1 MTQRIDLYT
10 LLRHYADKT
19 NSPYIDI
26 DSFIS
31 FLEIQAARQVKEYP
45 EWVKWTGDTNAKF
58 HVEISSLLESG
69 KCEILPNTAA
79 GQIFLPYY
87 YIELIQQAYLAPD
100 ESAEQPF
107 PSEDSLKI
115 HFADDAI
122 RVVRLDQ
129 DFVPYLEETGE
140 SPEPSSVII
149 RLVFPEKFGSALVL
163 SSMLPRR
170 ILEMALLKI
179 RSYLRNHGNQNKD
192 YVLHKLIPRLQGR
205 EGYLRDML
213 SELSIR
219 PLECL
224 AKLEEG
230 GENSSFFWVC
240 FCSLIRN
247 DIKKKSECLQEDLA
261 LIQSVYLLDICNS
274 FYQVRAIKH
283 RERELALKNLDLQ
296 LDAPPFLYSLEAI
309 TKFANSKG
317 IPLMGQYSP
326 DDLDAYIKT
335 KTTPAVGQQMPEL
348 LIISGKDFER
358 WFVKRSKLILL
369 CMRLLNDAR
378 PRIKIALEKRWGKLI
393 REYRKEAAMANDED
407 FEKLLKAC
415 IEKITPTLAAVLKS
429 SWLYLVYEEFSRH
442 QTGMSE
448 MSKLYIDGKLAPYAA
463 LLLLNRKNIQVDIR
477 MLLPFWYAIPILVA
491 IISFFKRLQKR
502 PESVKQLRES
512 QNSIDVEPE
521 EYEEPSPQDRDPVRE
536 LRRAAR
542 ELEKN
547 LVPAEHTIDTYLREL
562 EDGWG
567 RLLKKQAR
575 ENLAE
580 DVNALI
586 RDRLRQ
592 TLRMKKRIVLTQ
604 DTLNDIALGIISST
618 PSLKDLSGQESLRLY
633 IVTYLI
639 KQLMNEPLP
648 KAL

>member
-10 LLRHYADKT
+10 LLKHYAEKT

-31 FLEIQAARQVKEYP
+31 FLEIHASRQVKEYP
-45 EWVKWTGDTNAKF
+45 EWLKWIGDTNIKF
-58 HVEISSLLESG
+58 HAELSSLTESG

-79 GQIFLPYY
+79 GQVFLPYY
-87 YIELIQQAYLAPD
+87 YIEQIQQAYLTPD
-100 ESAEQPF
+100 ESAERPF

-115 HFADDAI
+115 HFSDDEI
-122 RVVRLDQ
+122 KIIHLDQ
-129 DFVPYLEETGE
+129 DFVSCLEEIQD
-140 SPEPSSVII
+140 SAEPSSVII

-163 SSMLPRR
+163 SSMIPRR

-179 RSYLRNHGNQNKD
+179 RAYLRSHGNKD

-205 EGYLRDML
+205 EAYLHDML
-213 SELSIR
+213 GQLTSR
-219 PLECL
+219 PLDCL
-224 AKLEEG
+224 IKLEEG

-240 FCSLIRN
+240 FCSLVRN
-247 DIKKKSECLQEDLA
+247 DIKKKSEFLTEDLA
-261 LIQSVYLLDICNS
+261 VIQAVYLMDICNS
-274 FYQVRAIKH
+274 FYQVRAIKL

-309 TKFANSKG
+309 TKFTNSKG
-317 IPLMGQYSP
+317 ILLMGQYSP
-326 DDLDAYIKT
+326 EDLDTYIKT

-348 LIISGKDFER
+348 LIVSGKDFER
-358 WFVKRSKLILL
+358 WYVKRSKLILL

-393 REYRKEAAMANDED
+393 REYCKEPAMTSEEE
-407 FEKLLKAC
+407 FEKLLKGC
-415 IEKITPTLAAVLKS
+415 VEKITPTLAAVLKS
-429 SWLYLVYEEFSRH
+429 NWLYLVYEEISRR
-442 QTGMSE
+442 QTGMAE
-448 MSKLYIDGKLAPYAA
+448 ISKLYVDGRLASYAA
-463 LLLLNRKNIQVDIR
+463 LLLLNRKNIQIDIR

-491 IISFFKRLQKR
+491 IISFFKRLQGK
-502 PESVKQLRES
+502 SGGAKQIREIR
-512 QNSIDVEPE
+512 NSIEEEPE
-521 EYEEPSPQDRDPVRE
+521 EYEEPPPQDRDPVRE

-542 ELEKN
+542 ELEKE

-562 EDGWG
+562 ENGWG

-580 DVNALI
+580 DVNSLI

-592 TLRMKKRIVLTQ
+592 KLRLKKHMTINE
-604 DTLNDIALGIISST
+604 DTLNEIALGIISST
-618 PSLKDLSGQESLRLY
+618 PSLKNLSGQESLRLY
-633 IVTYLI
+633 IVAYLI